1 MTQDVPTPHT
11 PATFAAW
18 LKEQMRLRRYPD
30 RGGQARLAAD
40 AGLSTATVSRL
51 LRAEGLP
58 DLRTLTALAEVLRKP
73 LGEIL
78 VRAAVL
84 SLDDLDAA
92 ARPIAPAAITP
103 KQAAEE
109 LGITSP
115 EGVQAFERMVNGI
128 RATEP
133 DDHRSSG

>member
-1 MTQDVPTPHT
+1 MTQDAPTPHT
-11 PATFAAW
+11 PATFALW

-40 AGLSTATVSRL
+40 AGISTATVSRL

-58 DLRTLTALAEVLRKP
+58 DLRTLTALAEVLHKP

-84 SLDDLDAA
+84 SPDDLDAA
-92 ARPIAPAAITP
+92 ARPIPPAPITP
-103 KQAAEE
+103 RQAAAE

-115 EGVQAFERMVNGI
+115 EGITAFERMVNGI

-133 DDHRSSG
+133 DERRARE